1 MSPAK
6 IKLNATSGG
15 GSVSIEAP
23 SSSSNNRVFTLPDTA
38 DATLL
43 TTNSTVGKI
52 LQVVPTVS
60 NAAGSVTISNA
71 YANNSSY
78 IYYLTQLNTTLTT
91 TQTNSKILISGNIF
105 GEANQ
110 VDNVISFVL
119 GSSINSGTDTPIDTL
134 RGPAYGDRGRVTAIM
149 SVGYYGTDQD
159 STPSVTSFSNF
170 VYEPNQASGTAI
182 TIKVGV
188 VNTQGTGIFYLN
200 RTVTDTNS
208 TSYEKG
214 VSSLTLMEVAP

>member
-1 MSPAK
+1 MSQL
-6 IKLNATSGG
+6 KLTADSGG
-15 GSVSIEAP
+15 GTVAIKGPASTAGNAAIE
-23 SSSSNNRVFTLPDTA
+23 
-38 DATLL
+38 L
-43 TTNSTVGKI
+43 TVPGTGNSTLATTSTAGKI
-52 LQVVPTVS
+52 LQVVPTVT
-60 NAAGSVTISNA
+60 NGAASVTISNA

-78 IYYLTQLNTTLTT
+78 IYYLTSLNTTLTT
-91 TQTNSKILISGNIF
+91 TAANSKILISANIF

-110 VDNVISFVL
+110 VDNIISFVL
-119 GSSINSGTDTPIDTL
+119 SSSINSGTDTPIDTL

-149 SVGYYGTDQD
+149 SVGYYGNDQD

-188 VNTQGTGIFYLN
+188 VNTQGTGTFYLN

-214 VSSLTLMEVAP
+214 VSSLTLMEVAA